1 MNIEQRA
8 LQDGSSVVGHDNDGP
23 TYRILHNSTSKRSEV
38 SCCEKNNPPRSMVQ
52 IIVRINEGR
61 IKSSDDLE
69 NEYQGIQN
77 VETTRTTGL
86 DNVGENNAVKKQDD
100 TLTLRFTEKISRDIM
115 LRKSPVAFLQ
125 STLRNIYVVLG

>member
-1 MNIEQRA
+1 
-8 LQDGSSVVGHDNDGP
+8 
-23 TYRILHNSTSKRSEV
+23 
-38 SCCEKNNPPRSMVQ
+38 MVQ